1 MAQGNEIVLSGE
13 PRGRFYE
20 GIIASGET
28 PKPGTVMQ
36 IQAAVE
42 PIGGRLTWEMFDAGA
57 DGDQRLIAVLL
68 PDQLQGKMATDAYA
82 AGDRCFLYIP
92 LPGDE
97 LNMLVSNIS
106 GTSDSFAIGDLL
118 MVNDGDGELIAT
130 TGSPESESFIV
141 METVAALTA
150 DTLVH
155 CMFTGY

>member
-42 PIGGRLTWEMFDAGA
+42 PIGGRLTWEMLDSGA

-68 PDQLQGKMATDAYA
+68 PDQLQGKMATAAYA